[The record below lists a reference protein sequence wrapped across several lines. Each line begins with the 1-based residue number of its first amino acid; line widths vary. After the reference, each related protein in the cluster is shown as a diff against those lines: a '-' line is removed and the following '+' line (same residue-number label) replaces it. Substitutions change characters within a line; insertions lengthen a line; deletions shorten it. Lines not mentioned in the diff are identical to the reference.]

1 MDQEMDPKV
10 AKLLEYAKDKQIVSW
25 DEINEILGQDFV
37 NSPKMED
44 VLQLLTQ
51 NNIQVMEEDSDL
63 DDDTDADDE
72 DLLDDEDSE
81 GVSEGDDELAATRLV
96 NGDKDSNIDDP
107 IRLYLREIGK
117 EKLLTAEQEVTYS
130 KQMEDGENI
139 IKDVIKKSGMMIPE
153 FFAICQ
159 KAFAKIDPH
168 EPGKA
173 RKEIN

>member
-81 GVSEGDDELAATRLV
+81 GVGEGDDELAATRLV

-139 IKDVIKKSGMMIPE
+139 IKDVIKKSGI
-153 FFAICQ
+153 FWTTCGAQ
-159 KAFAKIDPH
+159 K
-168 EPGKA
+168 
-173 RKEIN
+173 RYSKEGFGQSNTFN